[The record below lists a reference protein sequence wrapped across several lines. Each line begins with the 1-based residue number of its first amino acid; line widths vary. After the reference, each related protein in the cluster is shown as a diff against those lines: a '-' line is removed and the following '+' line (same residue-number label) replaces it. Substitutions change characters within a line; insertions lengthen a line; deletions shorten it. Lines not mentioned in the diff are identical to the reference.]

1 MEKTI
6 YNKVQKVVKGV
17 LPLSLLTFL
26 PLLNSCNDF
35 LDLKPQNE
43 VVLENF
49 WKEKADAASV
59 LTSCYES
66 LESNDALN
74 RMLVWGELRSDNMK
88 AGASTPNDLSEILKE
103 SLLPSNP
110 YCNWGKF
117 YECIN
122 RCNPVCYY
130 APQLQKIDPN
140 YTEAEMKANV
150 AEATTL
156 RALAYFYLIRT
167 FRDVPYCTVPS
178 IDDRQNYVLPATK
191 FDVVLD
197 TLITDLESIK
207 GDAVRRYFVDESPSA
222 WQNSCKITRWAVYA
236 LLADLY
242 LWKGEW
248 DNAIKYCDLVID
260 YKRQQYNDML
270 QLYGNVNNIDL
281 IDSIPMI
288 LEKPVGM
295 TTCGNAYNEIFGEG
309 NSFESIFELSFK
321 SPQSTKND
329 MVSKFFGNQREP
341 QGNLS
346 ASDLLFKDVAQ
357 GSNTLFKKTD
367 GRAYEGGE
375 LSGSRYTICKYVR
388 TNVSYRTN
396 PVPSTEKDLALSKT
410 LRSESEAYAN
420 WIIYRLSDMLLIKA
434 EALIERGQGDD
445 FDKAFALIDIV
456 NKRANDAVGGTR
468 SSTLKKTDY
477 IDSKAAMEDLLIAE
491 RQREFL
497 FEGKRWYDLV
507 RLARR
512 DGKNTRLV
520 NLVTRK
526 YQENVN
532 ALKIKLADPNII
544 YFPYA
549 KSELKVNPLLKQNP
563 AFLTGEDTE
572 LTK

>member
-6 YNKVQKVVKGV
+6 LYKVQKVAKGA
-17 LPLSLLTFL
+17 LPLSLLTLL
-26 PLLNSCNDF
+26 PLFSSCNDF
-35 LDLKPQNE
+35 LDIQPQNE

-74 RMLVWGELRSDNMK
+74 RMVAWGELRSDNMK
-88 AGASTPNDLSEILKE
+88 AGTSTPNDLNEILKE

-122 RCNPVCYY
+122 RCNTVCHY

-167 FRDVPYCTVPS
+167 FRDVPYCTTPS
-178 IDDRQNYVLPATK
+178 IDDTQNYILPATS

-197 TLITDLESIK
+197 TLINDLESIK
-207 GDAVRRYFVDESPSA
+207 DDAVRRYYVDDSPNA
-222 WQNSCKITRWAVYA
+222 WQNSCKVTRWAVYA

-242 LWKGEW
+242 LWKGDW
-248 DNAIKYCDLVID
+248 DRAIQYCDLVID
-260 YKRQQYNDML
+260 YKRQQYEEML
-270 QLYGNVNNIDL
+270 QLKGNLNNIAL

-288 LEKPVGM
+288 LEKPVGQ
-295 TTCGNAYNEIFGEG
+295 TVCGNAYNEIFGEG
-309 NSFESIFELSFK
+309 NSFESIFELVFLS
-321 SPQSTKND
+321 SQSVKND
-329 MVSKFFGNQREP
+329 MVSKFYGNDRTP

-346 ASDLLFKDVAQ
+346 ASDILFKDVAQ

-375 LSGSRYTICKYVR
+375 LSGARYIISKYVR
-388 TNVSYRTN
+388 TRVSYRTN
-396 PVPSTEKDLALSKT
+396 PAPSTEKDLNLSQS
-410 LRSESEAYAN
+410 LRAESDAFAN

-445 FDKAFALIDIV
+445 FDKAFALIDVV
-456 NKRANDAVGGTR
+456 NKRANDAVNGTR
-468 SSTLKKTDY
+468 SSTLKKSDY
-477 IDSKAAMEDLLIAE
+477 IESKAAMEELLLDE

-507 RLARR
+507 RVARR

-563 AFLTGEDTE
+563 AFTNGEDTE
-572 LTK
+572 LTR